1 MYKALLLVVIFVT
14 TTYASAINAQVEY
27 KEMLK
32 DKKYQCG
39 TMKAKEYIFFTGC
52 SSNLDQNIKTLK
64 VKTYFSAENLIKKY
78 YLEELDLSKELTN
91 KYSEELK
98 EYVLDYISK
107 NGIKLQFKN
116 MQIVQVDRRKYL
128 SEGEYVTVLGVSKEE
143 LKKFKHNFV
152 GKLKSIEYYINT
164 ILEQYKEDESYDKI
178 SELYLQLKLLDYA
191 IIYKHKE
198 LSKKY
203 YLVNYYIDTNPFE
216 ARKLYRRVIIEKDLN
231 PEYLYTIPAEQNI
244 LSKISRDYE
253 SDSLAKITLELM
265 ALAEKTDNRS
275 SIVKSLLKSMESIA
289 QKESVALAKDL
300 LHEIGSS
307 SEAPLLQISQN
318 TMGNIYL
325 SSNLNSKPNTFLQ
338 KAKALFRKH
347 GDLKEIEN
355 YLQESIK
362 ISPANYENLDYLA
375 AVYNAMGKSKKELLL
390 YNIMLR
396 MNPDNIEILAK
407 KASLLKKLGYDKMS
421 YDYFNYLKIVTYDK
435 QIKSRYVKK
444 LLKGKR

>member
-1 MYKALLLVVIFVT
+1 MYKALLLGVIFVT

-39 TMKAKEYIFFTGC
+39 TMKGKEYIFFTGC

-203 YLVNYYIDTNPFE
+203 NLVNYYIDTNPFE

>member
-1 MYKALLLVVIFVT
+1 M
-14 TTYASAINAQVEY
+14 
-27 KEMLK
+27 
-32 DKKYQCG
+32 
-39 TMKAKEYIFFTGC
+39 
-52 SSNLDQNIKTLK
+52 
-64 VKTYFSAENLIKKY
+64 
-78 YLEELDLSKELTN
+78 SKELTN

-289 QKESVALAKDL
+289 QKESVVLAKDL
-300 LHEIGSS
+300 LHEIESS

>member
-1 MYKALLLVVIFVT
+1 MYKALLLGVIFVT

-39 TMKAKEYIFFTGC
+39 TMKGKEYIFFTGC